1 VAFML
6 VHFFCLLEF
15 KFRFEF
21 FLCLNP
27 FQNPKPKFLNYFP
40 LNPFL
45 PSKPNPA
52 KGLRSSPLAHRPSP
66 ASQQATAPPRV
77 PARLALRPSWP
88 SSPRP
93 AACSRSGP
101 SDPDPTRPVAAAR
114 ACAADQGGP
123 LVIPFAR
130 RPRPGHRCAA
140 ASESSSGTP

>member
-1 VAFML
+1 ML

-66 ASQQATAPPRV
+66 ASQQATAP
-77 PARLALRPSWP
+77 
-88 SSPRP
+88 
-93 AACSRSGP
+93 
-101 SDPDPTRPVAAAR
+101 AAR
-114 ACAADQGGP
+114 ASP
-123 LVIPFAR
+123 LGLTAQLAQQPAPRRLLSIRAVGSGSDAPR
-130 RPRPGHRCAA
+130 RSRPRLCR
-140 ASESSSGTP
+140 